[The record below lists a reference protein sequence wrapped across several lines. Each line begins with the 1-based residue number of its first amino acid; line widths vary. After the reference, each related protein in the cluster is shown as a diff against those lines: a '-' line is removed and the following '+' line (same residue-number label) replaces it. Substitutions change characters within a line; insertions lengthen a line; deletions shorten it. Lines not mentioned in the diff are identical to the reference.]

1 MLNLLWNESE
11 VKAEGVNCHKFV
23 NILAQKI
30 CLHVRRAHSEDN
42 RQAVQQLQEL

>member
-30 CLHVRRAHSEDN
+30 CLHVHGEDN